1 MLNSQVAVMIQDRV
15 ATGQGKVREIQS
27 QGKVSEKSGNFEISQ
42 GSLTFF
48 EKSGKSNR
56 GPGNLAKYG

>member
-1 MLNSQVAVMIQDRV
+1 MSRD

-42 GSLTFF
+42 GSLKFF
-48 EKSGKSNR
+48 EKLGKSDIGQANF
-56 GPGNLAKYG
+56 A